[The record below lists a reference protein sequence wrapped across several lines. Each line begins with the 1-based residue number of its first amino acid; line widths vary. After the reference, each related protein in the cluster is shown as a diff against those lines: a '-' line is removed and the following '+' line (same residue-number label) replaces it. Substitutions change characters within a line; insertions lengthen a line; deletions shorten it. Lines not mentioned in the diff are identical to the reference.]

1 MYIVESRLYLVKPF
15 KIIIRRGE
23 ETKDTLKFG
32 GIDASREYCCCCK
45 VYHHF
50 DSGRNMFE
58 DKDTSF
64 FRPWDNRDASK
75 TTEENRI
82 EGQEDS
88 IKKDRSPTNAKQED
102 RVDSIPAS
110 SPSSERR
117 RRRKSDSSVRTTSS
131 SSSKAED
138 ESRIS
143 ESLESSK
150 DSDYPLPSAA
160 VSNPA
165 ESPSRL
171 NGRSLLDAP
180 HRSIDYLQGTNE
192 PDSLRSDGP
201 WLDPVMVPSLL
212 PTASTTATTGHP
224 FYYRGFPS
232 VLHTFPQELQA
243 PFVEHAVGMLQ
254 RQEAVAKQ
262 MRKLRPKKFRCE
274 HCDVAFSNNGQL
286 KGHIRIHTGKHSFY
300 FCFPFRIRYE
310 WNDDRFVIRIF
321 VEICDE
327 FNESNKF

>member
-1 MYIVESRLYLVKPF
+1 
-15 KIIIRRGE
+15 
-23 ETKDTLKFG
+23 
-32 GIDASREYCCCCK
+32 
-45 VYHHF
+45 
-50 DSGRNMFE
+50 MFE

-75 TTEENRI
+75 TTEENRV
-82 EGQEDS
+82 EGQEDA
-88 IKKDRSPTNAKQED
+88 IKEDRSPTNAKQED

-300 FCFPFRIRYE
+300 FCFEYE
-310 WNDDRFVIRIF
+310 L
-321 VEICDE
+321 
-327 FNESNKF
+327 